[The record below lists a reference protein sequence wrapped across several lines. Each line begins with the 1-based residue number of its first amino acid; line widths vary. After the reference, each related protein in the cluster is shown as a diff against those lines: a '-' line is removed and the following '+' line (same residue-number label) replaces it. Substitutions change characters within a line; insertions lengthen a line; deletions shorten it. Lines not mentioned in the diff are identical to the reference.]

1 MSPPMKASPLYQ
13 PLLAMAMRL
22 ALGGLFVVAGLLKLR
37 DPAGFAQEIVNY
49 DLAPVLAP
57 YLAIALPAVE
67 VVAGLALIAFPPAW
81 RRAGAVTV
89 AGLMLMFLVATLVVI
104 ARGVNIECG
113 CFGTGSGPVGWST
126 VLRDLALLGLAVLL
140 AAPAPSPAHRV
151 A

>member
-1 MSPPMKASPLYQ
+1 LPACSSCATRPAS
-13 PLLAMAMRL
+13 
-22 ALGGLFVVAGLLKLR
+22 
-37 DPAGFAQEIVNY
+37 QEIANY
-49 DLAPVLAP
+49 QLGPGLAP

-67 VVAGLALIAFPPAW
+67 VVAGLALIAAPSAW
-81 RRAGAVTV
+81 RRAGALAL
-89 AGLMLMFLVATLVVI
+89 AGLMVMFLVATLVVI

-140 AAPAPSPAHRV
+140 AAPAPPPAHRV